1 MMYAWCVPVLLLRV
15 RVVHV
20 VFVCVY
26 EFCMFVCVCVRV
38 LYVCVCMSFVCL
50 CVCLYVGACPHT
62 QAESHLVMCC
72 TNH

>member
-38 LYVCVCMSFVCL
+38 RVLYVCVCV
-50 CVCLYVGACPHT
+50 
-62 QAESHLVMCC
+62 
-72 TNH
+72 